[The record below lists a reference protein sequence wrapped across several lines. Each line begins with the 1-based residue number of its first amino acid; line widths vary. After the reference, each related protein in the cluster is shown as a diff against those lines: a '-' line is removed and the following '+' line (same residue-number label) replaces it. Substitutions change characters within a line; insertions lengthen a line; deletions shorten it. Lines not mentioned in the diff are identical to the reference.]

1 MSKVSRDDEGD
12 GTRRVELSGSES
24 AVAEAERLINDI
36 LENGNDPLSIN
47 NSCDI
52 YFINRFMF

>member
-1 MSKVSRDDEGD
+1 M
-12 GTRRVELSGSES
+12 ELSGSES

-36 LENGNDPLSIN
+36 LENGNDPLSII